1 MTTQKKKDLRDQY
14 QVADLREYDVMHTH
28 TTAYPMRR
36 AVTGEQWS
44 EKLGSKRMSK
54 STPPSPVEKIST
66 SEIVDTE
73 EEIQFKRPVKRT
85 LKEKLQA
92 KDYSRRYS
100 TSDIQLISCLL
111 DVLDVVSI
119 QYQEGDN
126 PDVGAWNVSLQVS
139 LPAYQNITDETVI
152 EEQSLGSKKDSREQV
167 TQEQIPER
175 SYVGYYDGTL
185 GLFEKPVTVVSSK
198 KEGVEGLEVPSTWPP
213 SLVYYC
219 ITYRD
224 TEIQVHVGTK

>member
-36 AVTGEQWS
+36 TVMGEQWS

-92 KDYSRRYS
+92 KDDSQRYS

-111 DVLDVVSI
+111 DVPDVVSI
-119 QYQEGDN
+119 QYQEGDK
-126 PDVGAWNVSLQVS
+126 PDVGARNVSLQVS
-139 LPAYQNITDETVI
+139 LPAYQNITDKTVI
-152 EEQSLGSKKDSREQV
+152 EEQSLGSKKDSREQM

-175 SYVGYYDGTL
+175 SYVGYYEGTI
-185 GLFEKPVTVVSSK
+185 GLFEKPVMVVSSK

-213 SLVYYC
+213 SLVYG
-219 ITYRD
+219 ITPSASLDDNKR
-224 TEIQVHVGTK
+224 Q

>member
-14 QVADLREYDVMHTH
+14 QVADFREYDVMCTR

-36 AVTGEQWS
+36 AVMGEQWS

-92 KDYSRRYS
+92 KDDSRRYS

-111 DVLDVVSI
+111 DVPDVVSI
-119 QYQEGDN
+119 QYQERDK
-126 PDVGAWNVSLQVS
+126 PDVGTWNVSLQVS

-167 TQEQIPER
+167 TQEQIPEKL
-175 SYVGYYDGTL
+175 YVGYYEGTL

-198 KEGVEGLEVPSTWPP
+198 KEGVEGLEVPSTWSP
-213 SLVYYC
+213 SLVYG
-219 ITYRD
+219 ITPSASSD
-224 TEIQVHVGTK
+224 DDKHQ